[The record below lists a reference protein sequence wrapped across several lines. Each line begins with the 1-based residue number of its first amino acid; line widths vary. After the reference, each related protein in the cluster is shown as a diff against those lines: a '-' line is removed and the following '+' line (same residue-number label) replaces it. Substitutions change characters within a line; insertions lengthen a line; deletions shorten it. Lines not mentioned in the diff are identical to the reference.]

1 MCMCVCLSV
10 CMCMCVCVC
19 VCVEL
24 QPFECVLCLR
34 QQELEALGNSL
45 TPGKGEKS
53 LTCVSVWAF
62 MDYPT
67 AV

>member
-1 MCMCVCLSV
+1 
-10 CMCMCVCVC
+10 MCVCVFACVYVYVCVCLC

-53 LTCVSVWAF
+53 LTCVSVWGF